1 MQLEEILK
9 EFDGTC
15 ETFINIME
23 NLSATNKTILKNE
36 NFIIWKT
43 GALHRILASDQKT
56 NLGSCASDII
66 TKYLDYK
73 ALSNKN
79 PNIKKFL
86 DLANQ

>member
-1 MQLEEILK
+1 MQLEEILS

-15 ETFINIME
+15 ETFIKIME
-23 NLSATNKTILKNE
+23 NLTTTNRGMLKNE
-36 NFIIWKT
+36 NFVAWKT
-43 GALHRILASDQKT
+43 SALHRILASNQKT
-56 NLGSCASDII
+56 NLGSCAGDII